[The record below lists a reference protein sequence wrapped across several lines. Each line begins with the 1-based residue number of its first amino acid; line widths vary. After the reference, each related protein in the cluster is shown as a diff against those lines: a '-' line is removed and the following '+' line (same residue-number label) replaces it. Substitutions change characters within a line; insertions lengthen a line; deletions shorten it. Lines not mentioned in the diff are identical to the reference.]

1 MDMGRRDQAEGEWV
15 PRQSHRAQGARL
27 SGSELGVDD
36 HAVTVTQESCSSDM
50 MLNPY
55 QDNRSHR

>member
-1 MDMGRRDQAEGEWV
+1 M

-36 HAVTVTQESCSSDM
+36 QAVTVTQESCSGDM
-50 MLNPY
+50 MLNPH